1 MTAKKEY
8 KSTHH
13 KIDNLQ
19 EKSKKTIGKAR
30 ATFWDN
36 LPAQNDKSFK
46 SKACLYSG
54 NSFVW
59 LVDVYNKPFLGFKM

>member
-1 MTAKKEY
+1 M
-8 KSTHH
+8 
-13 KIDNLQ
+13 
-19 EKSKKTIGKAR
+19 IGKAR

-59 LVDVYNKPFLGFKM
+59 LVDVYNMPFLGFKMCVT